1 MDPMIVQRTAIEDL
15 VVVEMKHIPD
25 DRGAVREFFRA
36 GDWDGDM
43 PKVGTWRQVNVTTTK
58 RGVVRG
64 LHGEDMTKLVGVVAG
79 TAFGAYVDA
88 RPTSPSFGEVVT
100 VDLVLGRQVLVPA
113 GVCNGFQTT
122 SAESVYLY
130 CFDEE
135 WQPGMPG
142 VAVSAIDP
150 ELGISWPIAVDPEL
164 HLSEKDRALPSF
176 AALRAG

>member
-1 MDPMIVQRTAIEDL
+1 
-15 VVVEMKHIPD
+15 
-25 DRGAVREFFRA
+25 RA
-36 GDWDGDM
+36 GDWDRDM

-79 TAFGAYVDA
+79 TAFGASVDA

-142 VAVSAIDP
+142 VAMSAIDP
-150 ELGISWPIAVDPEL
+150 ELGITWPIAVDP
-164 HLSEKDRALPSF
+164 
-176 AALRAG
+176 